1 MTSNL
6 SKENAKLLNENGSII
21 LILNTSE
28 CIEIGIDYYSWVI
41 KSSFIGFKMIPPG
54 PHIIYSKQSSNG
66 IYTFFYLY
74 TELKQV
80 YLYEWDKSIE
90 MIIPCKLNEIDK
102 ENYIKACKKYEF
114 DNQLGPYPYKF
125 YDKWCNM
132 SNYINSYII
141 NKLMIDNN
149 IFFSVL
155 PDYKPPS
162 TIKPSDIINYMMD
175 TSKTLINT
183 IENNYNNDYNNFLGE
198 YQISFISF
206 IIGEYYDVFNYYL
219 YRGLNNGKKC
229 VI

>member
-1 MTSNL
+1 MT
-6 SKENAKLLNENGSII
+6 IFI
-21 LILNTSE
+21 LINL
-28 CIEIGIDYYSWVI
+28 IQVL
-41 KSSFIGFKMIPPG
+41 
-54 PHIIYSKQSSNG
+54 IYG
-66 IYTFFYLY
+66 
-74 TELKQV
+74 
-80 YLYEWDKSIE
+80 WDKESE
-90 MIIPCKLNEIDK
+90 TIIPSRLSLEDQNRYILSCKR
-102 ENYIKACKKYEF
+102 YEF

-132 SNYINSYII
+132 SNYINSYIT